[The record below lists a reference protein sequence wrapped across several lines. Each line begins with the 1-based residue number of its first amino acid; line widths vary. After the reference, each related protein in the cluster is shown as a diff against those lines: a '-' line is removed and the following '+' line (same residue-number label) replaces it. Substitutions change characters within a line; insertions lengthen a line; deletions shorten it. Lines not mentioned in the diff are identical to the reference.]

1 MRENIKKINMNI
13 YIYNIIMEH
22 RHEHR
27 HTDLCKRFITDVL
40 PEIEKVLVVPGTAS
54 RIKRME
60 LIEKFLSSIGCITP
74 WHHPTPPLPPD
85 LPGEEEHRR
94 DPEIVRMAW
103 HRMFNPIITGYPQ
116 LIGCGFTREVIEEH
130 ILNKERQDEFLK
142 KTLTCSDYIED
153 TLVSLL
159 DKFRR
164 PEDINRCIDL
174 LICPMKAHFQQFIM
188 KYTRSPG
195 STEMSTSY
203 ATNHYEAFM
212 FLTNAIIEKKIEMF
226 HLPSLEETPNII
238 ISLLL
243 IRFVMIRDLL
253 SKIQKEE
260 GFTGIRY
267 NKMVSYIQASVT
279 LYTSY
284 FDRINHQ
291 IQQIQQT
298 IIMLQNS
305 IDRSARHL
313 VNLDQLGQVDARE
326 IAQER
331 ETIQR
336 NEENLRQ
343 LRTSTN
349 LSTLTK
355 MKDELSA
362 IDKLIR
368 DIEVLHGRATDIT
381 QADTPPRPP
390 RPPRPLRPLGPPP
403 PQEDQQQQ
411 QQQEEGGGVRH
422 KRVKKNNYK
431 SKKYKKNNSNT
442 KKYKKKNSKS
452 KKYKKLLF

>member
-1 MRENIKKINMNI
+1 M
-13 YIYNIIMEH
+13 
-22 RHEHR
+22 EHR

-40 PEIEKVLVVPGTAS
+40 PEIEKVLVVPGRAS

-159 DKFRR
+159 DKFIR

-284 FDRINHQ
+284 FDRIN
-291 IQQIQQT
+291 
-298 IIMLQNS
+298 
-305 IDRSARHL
+305 
-313 VNLDQLGQVDARE
+313 
-326 IAQER
+326 QER

-336 NEENLRQ
+336 NEEKLRQ

-390 RPPRPLRPLGPPP
+390 RPLRPLGPPP

-411 QQQEEGGGVRH
+411 QQQEEGGGC
-422 KRVKKNNYK
+422 
-431 SKKYKKNNSNT
+431 T
-442 KKYKKKNSKS
+442 A
-452 KKYKKLLF
+452 

>member
-1 MRENIKKINMNI
+1 M
-13 YIYNIIMEH
+13 
-22 RHEHR
+22 
-27 HTDLCKRFITDVL
+27 V
-40 PEIEKVLVVPGTAS
+40 
-54 RIKRME
+54 
-60 LIEKFLSSIGCITP
+60 
-74 WHHPTPPLPPD
+74 
-85 LPGEEEHRR
+85 
-94 DPEIVRMAW
+94 W

-116 LIGCGFTREVIEEH
+116 LIGCGFTREVIEEY

-174 LICPMKAHFQQFIM
+174 LICPIKAHFQQFIM

-203 ATNHYEAFM
+203 ATNHYRAFM
-212 FLTNAIIEKKIEMF
+212 FLSNAIIEKKIEMF
-226 HLPSLEETPNII
+226 DLPSLEETPNII

-243 IRFVMIRDLL
+243 IRFAMTRDLL
-253 SKIQKEE
+253 SKIQEE
-260 GFTGIRY
+260 QSSVAINY
-267 NKMVSYIQASVT
+267 NKMVGAFFQASVT
-279 LYTSY
+279 LYRSY

-343 LRTSTN
+343 LRTN

-362 IDKLIR
+362 IDQLIR

-390 RPPRPLRPLGPPP
+390 RPLRPLGPPP

-411 QQQEEGGGVRH
+411 QQQDEGGGVRH

-431 SKKYKKNNSNT
+431 SKKYKKNNFNT

>member
-1 MRENIKKINMNI
+1 
-13 YIYNIIMEH
+13 MEH

-40 PEIEKVLVVPGTAS
+40 PEIEKVLVVPGRAS

-159 DKFRR
+159 DKFIR

-284 FDRINHQ
+284 FDRIN
-291 IQQIQQT
+291 
-298 IIMLQNS
+298 
-305 IDRSARHL
+305 
-313 VNLDQLGQVDARE
+313 
-326 IAQER
+326 QER

-336 NEENLRQ
+336 NEEKLRQ

-381 QADTPPRPP
+381 QADTPP